1 MKGKG
6 IEARL
11 RTEAPQALALD
22 GELMPPPMQQSP
34 GTFRNSVQQARP
46 LRNAIS
52 NKPAPCEARY
62 TAAQQARFGQ
72 GASVHGNIPDAVD
85 HALRSPRSLAP
96 LVLVMGFLGA
106 TARYVLEMLLP
117 AQCGFPVATLAVNI
131 FGCFTLEIVNQ
142 FVARRTNLPAPLVKS
157 IGIGLIGAFTTIAA
171 LSTENLALLQQG
183 RFGMFA
189 LYLGIT
195 VFATFGAAYAGKRLA
210 DTMGPR
216 YSEHHQAAAAATDS
230 PQNKGGAQ

>member
-1 MKGKG
+1 M
-6 IEARL
+6 
-11 RTEAPQALALD
+11 PQAH
-22 GELMPPPMQQSP
+22 S
-34 GTFRNSVQQARP
+34 
-46 LRNAIS
+46 LRGAVY
-52 NKPAPCEARY
+52 CC
-62 TAAQQARFGQ
+62 AASSIRK

-106 TARYVLEMLLP
+106 TARYALEMLLP
-117 AQCGFPVATLAVNI
+117 AQCGIPVATLAVNI

-142 FVARRTNLPAPLVKS
+142 FVARRTSLPAPLVKS
-157 IGIGLIGAFTTIAA
+157 MGIGLIGAFTTIAA

-195 VFATFGAAYAGKRLA
+195 VFATFGAAYAGKRAA
-210 DTMGPR
+210 DAMSPR
-216 YSEHHQAAAAATDS
+216 YSAHHRAAAAATDS
-230 PQNKGGAQ
+230 PQNEGGAQ

>member
-1 MKGKG
+1 
-6 IEARL
+6 
-11 RTEAPQALALD
+11 
-22 GELMPPPMQQSP
+22 
-34 GTFRNSVQQARP
+34 
-46 LRNAIS
+46 
-52 NKPAPCEARY
+52 
-62 TAAQQARFGQ
+62 
-72 GASVHGNIPDAVD
+72 
-85 HALRSPRSLAP
+85 
-96 LVLVMGFLGA
+96 MGFLGA

-157 IGIGLIGAFTTIAA
+157 MGIGLIGAFTTIAA

>member
-1 MKGKG
+1 MQRAAPAGNMKGKG
-6 IEARL
+6 IEAHL
-11 RTEAPQALALD
+11 RMEAPSSLD
-22 GELMPPPMQQSP
+22 AGRKTSATAYATESRHLPQKRPASP
-34 GTFRNSVQQARP
+34 TFAERGIL
-46 LRNAIS
+46 LRRKIDS
-52 NKPAPCEARY
+52 NR
-62 TAAQQARFGQ
+62 

-85 HALRSPRSLAP
+85 HVLRSPRSLAP

-106 TARYVLEMLLP
+106 TARYALEMLLP
-117 AQCGFPVATLAVNI
+117 AQCGFPIATLAVNI

-157 IGIGLIGAFTTIAA
+157 MGIGLIGAFTTIAA

-195 VFATFGAAYAGKRLA
+195 VFATFGAAYAGKRAA
-210 DTMGPR
+210 DAMGPR
-216 YSEHHQAAAAATDS
+216 YSAHHQLATPQADS
-230 PQNKGGAQ
+230 PQNEGGAQ

>member
-1 MKGKG
+1 M
-6 IEARL
+6 R
-11 RTEAPQALALD
+11 
-22 GELMPPPMQQSP
+22 S
-34 GTFRNSVQQARP
+34 
-46 LRNAIS
+46 
-52 NKPAPCEARY
+52 
-62 TAAQQARFGQ
+62 
-72 GASVHGNIPDAVD
+72 NIPDAVD

-106 TARYVLEMLLP
+106 TARYALEMLLP

-142 FVARRTNLPAPLVKS
+142 FVARRTSLPAPLVKS
-157 IGIGLIGAFTTIAA
+157 MGIGLIGAFTTIAA

-195 VFATFGAAYAGKRLA
+195 VFATFGAAYAGKRAA
-210 DTMGPR
+210 DAMGPR
-216 YSEHHQAAAAATDS
+216 YSAHHQLAAPQANP
-230 PQNKGGAQ
+230 PQNGGDAR

>member
-1 MKGKG
+1 M
-6 IEARL
+6 
-11 RTEAPQALALD
+11 
-22 GELMPPPMQQSP
+22 
-34 GTFRNSVQQARP
+34 
-46 LRNAIS
+46 
-52 NKPAPCEARY
+52 
-62 TAAQQARFGQ
+62 
-72 GASVHGNIPDAVD
+72 HGNIPDAVD

-106 TARYVLEMLLP
+106 TARYALEMLLP

-157 IGIGLIGAFTTIAA
+157 MGIGLIGAFTTIAA

-210 DTMGPR
+210 DAMGPR
-216 YSEHHQAAAAATDS
+216 YSAHHQIAAPRKSTQHQVAGPQADF
-230 PQNKGGAQ
+230 PQNKGDAQ

>member
-1 MKGKG
+1 M
-6 IEARL
+6 
-11 RTEAPQALALD
+11 
-22 GELMPPPMQQSP
+22 
-34 GTFRNSVQQARP
+34 
-46 LRNAIS
+46 
-52 NKPAPCEARY
+52 
-62 TAAQQARFGQ
+62 
-72 GASVHGNIPDAVD
+72 HGNIPDAVD

-106 TARYVLEMLLP
+106 TARYALEMLLP

-157 IGIGLIGAFTTIAA
+157 MGIGLIGAFTTIAA

-183 RFGMFA
+183 RYGMFA

-195 VFATFGAAYAGKRLA
+195 VFATFGAAYAGKRIA
-210 DTMGPR
+210 DAMGPR
-216 YSEHHQAAAAATDS
+216 YSAYHQIAAPRDSAQHQVAGPQADS
-230 PQNKGGAQ
+230 PQNEGDAR

>member
-1 MKGKG
+1 M
-6 IEARL
+6 
-11 RTEAPQALALD
+11 
-22 GELMPPPMQQSP
+22 
-34 GTFRNSVQQARP
+34 
-46 LRNAIS
+46 
-52 NKPAPCEARY
+52 
-62 TAAQQARFGQ
+62 
-72 GASVHGNIPDAVD
+72 HGNIPDAVD

-106 TARYVLEMLLP
+106 TARYALEMLLP
-117 AQCGFPVATLAVNI
+117 AQCGFPVATFAVNI

-157 IGIGLIGAFTTIAA
+157 MGIGLIGAFTTIAA

-195 VFATFGAAYAGKRLA
+195 VLATFGAAYAGKRAA
-210 DTMGPR
+210 DAMGPR
-216 YSEHHQAAAAATDS
+216 YSAHHRAAA
-230 PQNKGGAQ
+230 PQANSHQNEGGAQ

>member
-1 MKGKG
+1 MKPQRPSPPLAGRG
-6 IEARL
+6 ILL
-11 RTEAPQALALD
+11 RSKLD
-22 GELMPPPMQQSP
+22 SD
-34 GTFRNSVQQARP
+34 R
-46 LRNAIS
+46 
-52 NKPAPCEARY
+52 
-62 TAAQQARFGQ
+62 

-85 HALRSPRSLAP
+85 HVLRSPRSLAP

-106 TARYVLEMLLP
+106 TARYALEMLLP

-131 FGCFTLEIVNQ
+131 FGCFTLEIINQ
-142 FVARRTNLPAPLVKS
+142 FVARRTSLPAPLVKS
-157 IGIGLIGAFTTIAA
+157 MGIGLIGAFTTIAA

-195 VFATFGAAYAGKRLA
+195 VFATFGAAYAGKRAA
-210 DTMGPR
+210 DAMGPR
-216 YSEHHQAAAAATDS
+216 YSAHHQLAAPQADS

>member
-1 MKGKG
+1 M
-6 IEARL
+6 
-11 RTEAPQALALD
+11 PQAH
-22 GELMPPPMQQSP
+22 S
-34 GTFRNSVQQARP
+34 
-46 LRNAIS
+46 LRGAVYCCATDSIR
-52 NKPAPCEARY
+52 K
-62 TAAQQARFGQ
+62 

-106 TARYVLEMLLP
+106 TARYALEMLLP

-142 FVARRTNLPAPLVKS
+142 FVARRTSLPAPLVKS
-157 IGIGLIGAFTTIAA
+157 MGIGLIGAFTTIAA

-195 VFATFGAAYAGKRLA
+195 VLATFGAAYAGKRMA
-210 DTMGPR
+210 DAMGPR
-216 YSEHHQAAAAATDS
+216 YSAHHRAAAAATDS
-230 PQNKGGAQ
+230 PQNEGGAQ

>member
-1 MKGKG
+1 M
-6 IEARL
+6 R
-11 RTEAPQALALD
+11 
-22 GELMPPPMQQSP
+22 
-34 GTFRNSVQQARP
+34 
-46 LRNAIS
+46 
-52 NKPAPCEARY
+52 
-62 TAAQQARFGQ
+62 
-72 GASVHGNIPDAVD
+72 GNIPNAVD

-106 TARYVLEMLLP
+106 TARYALEMLLP
-117 AQCGFPVATLAVNI
+117 AQCGFPVATLTVNI

-157 IGIGLIGAFTTIAA
+157 MGIGLIGAFTTIAA

-183 RFGMFA
+183 RYGMFA

-210 DTMGPR
+210 DAMGPR
-216 YSEHHQAAAAATDS
+216 YSAHHQVATLQADS
-230 PQNKGGAQ
+230 PQNGGDTR